1 MDARAV
7 CHIGVGETDIPI
19 IKGVPVGIVY
29 NAVEC
34 SLDGVVR
41 HGDADGI
48 ARLLH
53 NLEDIECGTVVPIA
67 PGLVATVVTA
77 RTVVIRVAHSDCQMH
92 LVVVGE
98 IVVKVVVHTV
108 VEPRH
113 IEIGAD
119 TGAAGVVVSCPAPD
133 GRRGA
138 AHAVVD
144 GVAVLDGVVPG
155 GTGGVDVGEGF
166 LVCCGVAPLD
176 GHHSDGLRVAE
187 VAAVGTLQLEH
198 IVLHDVLCIG
208 IAYFPAELLVAVVV
222 IGDVVAL
229 ALVGVGAG
237 CEVVDAVVG
246 GYVDFIGR
254 VPQNDVGR
262 VGGLGAVHL
271 HKDAEAGLHGV
282 FGLQP

>member
-1 MDARAV
+1 
-7 CHIGVGETDIPI
+7 
-19 IKGVPVGIVY
+19 
-29 NAVEC
+29 
-34 SLDGVVR
+34 
-41 HGDADGI
+41 
-48 ARLLH
+48 
-53 NLEDIECGTVVPIA
+53 
-67 PGLVATVVTA
+67 
-77 RTVVIRVAHSDCQMH
+77 MH

-98 IVVKVVVHTV
+98 IVVDAVI
-108 VEPRH
+108 H
-113 IEIGAD
+113 IVGDECQIESRVD
-119 TGAAGVVVSCPAPD
+119 TCAAGVVVSCPAPD

-155 GTGGVDVGEGF
+155 GTGGVDVGEGS
-166 LVCCGVAPLD
+166 LVRGGVAPLD
-176 GHHSDGLRVAE
+176 GYHSDGLRVAE

-198 IVLHDVLCIG
+198 IIRHDVLCIG

-282 FGLQP
+282 LGLEP

>member
-77 RTVVIRVAHSDCQMH
+77 RTVVIRVAHSDCHMH

-113 IEIGAD
+113 IEIRAD

-166 LVCCGVAPLD
+166 LVRCGVAPLD

-198 IVLHDVLCIG
+198 IVRHDVLRIG

-246 GYVDFIGR
+246 GYVDLIGR

-262 VGGLGAVHL
+262 VGGFGAVHL

-282 FGLQP
+282 FGLEP

>member
-1 MDARAV
+1 
-7 CHIGVGETDIPI
+7 
-19 IKGVPVGIVY
+19 
-29 NAVEC
+29 
-34 SLDGVVR
+34 
-41 HGDADGI
+41 
-48 ARLLH
+48 
-53 NLEDIECGTVVPIA
+53 
-67 PGLVATVVTA
+67 
-77 RTVVIRVAHSDCQMH
+77 MH

-98 IVVKVVVHTV
+98 IVVKVVVQRV

-113 IEIGAD
+113 IESRAD

-155 GTGGVDVGEGF
+155 GTGGVDVGEGSRG
-166 LVCCGVAPLD
+166 CGVAPVD

-198 IVLHDVLCIG
+198 IVRHDVLCVG
-208 IAYFPAELLVAVVV
+208 IAHLPAELLVAVVV

-237 CEVVDAVVG
+237 CEVVDAVVC

-262 VGGLGAVHL
+262 VGGLGAVYL

-282 FGLQP
+282 FGLEP